1 MNFSMTV
8 AFVLLNCE
16 LGFEGEIL
24 EQLQQFDIVKE
35 IHGTF
40 GSYDLLA
47 KLESSSSYDLLAK
60 LESSSSEDINMV
72 VTSKIRKLKNVKS
85 SMTLLAMG

>member
-1 MNFSMTV
+1 MNFILTV

-16 LGFEGEIL
+16 LGFEGEII

-35 IHGTF
+35 VQPTF

-47 KLESSSSYDLLAK
+47 KLESSSIV
-60 LESSSSEDINMV
+60 DINMV
-72 VTSKIRKLKNVKS
+72 LSTKIRKLENVKS
-85 SMTLLAMG
+85 SMTLLAM

>member
-1 MNFSMTV
+1 MNSSQIMNFSMTV

-47 KLESSSSYDLLAK
+47 KLESSSS
-60 LESSSSEDINMV
+60 EDINMV